1 MCSAKPGGF
10 IKLAQ
15 NIIYRNPPL
24 IVVRIVSLA
33 PSNTEILY
41 ALGAQDQIA
50 GVTRYCDYP
59 AEARVKPIVSGW
71 SDVDVKKIAALKP
84 DLVLTSSI
92 VQANAAKTLRQEGL
106 PVIHLDPTSLEDVF
120 ETFLKIGH
128 AVNAGTK
135 ARELIINTDKKLAAI
150 VQQNTVKGKRI
161 YVEEWHKPPTAAA
174 NWVPDLLKLLGCEAV
189 TRSGI
194 PSHEITAE
202 QITQFNPDAIVLSW
216 CGFGTSATAN
226 QLLERDGW
234 QELNAIK
241 NNNVFIID
249 DSFLN
254 RPGPRLVEGLRVL
267 AEIAKRC

>member
-1 MCSAKPGGF
+1 M
-10 IKLAQ
+10 
-15 NIIYRNPPL
+15 
-24 IVVRIVSLA
+24 RIVSLA

-41 ALGAQDQIA
+41 ALGAQNQIT

-59 AEARVKPIVSGW
+59 VEARTKPIVSGW
-71 SDVDVKKIAALKP
+71 SDVDVKKIAELKP

-92 VQANAAKTLRQEGL
+92 VQANTAASLREAKMQ
-106 PVIHLDPTSLEDVF
+106 VIHLDPKSLEDVF

-150 VQQNTVKGKRI
+150 AQAHPKTAKRI
-161 YVEEWHKPPTAAA
+161 YVEEWHKPPTASA
-174 NWVPDLLKLLGCEAV
+174 NWVPDLLRLLGCEAV

-226 QLLERDGW
+226 QLLEREGW

-241 NNNVFIID
+241 NNNVFVID